1 MSASLVGS
9 EMCIRDRQRAA
20 PAESIAG
27 AVQAMA
33 AGAPRR
39 PHARWKAWRSARLRR
54 PTGPSGPLA
63 RRRAEWYASWKWPAS
78 TTTRRSWPL

>member
-1 MSASLVGS
+1 
-9 EMCIRDRQRAA
+9 
-20 PAESIAG
+20 
-27 AVQAMA
+27 MA
-33 AGAPRR
+33 AGAPQR

-78 TTTRRSWPL
+78 TTTRHSWPSVGHHLLRREHEPNQGAHWLECSMLQTAR